1 MIRKPV
7 QAALVVATLSL
18 LGGAYLQSQA
28 PPAPGEWAQYGANKA
43 GWKYSALDQI
53 NKDTVKGLRIAW
65 RQSALPP
72 VVQKARP
79 DAQAPRAYQHT
90 PLKVGNLLYMSTSLG
105 TVAALDPTS
114 GDVVWFDPPP
124 QKDAGGPA
132 RGLSYWTDGK
142 DERIIAISGRFLVAL
157 NAKTGQRYADFG
169 TDGAVDLS
177 QGYRR
182 ATLGGYR

>member
-1 MIRKPV
+1 MIRTLLKASLATAIL
-7 QAALVVATLSL
+7 AAL
-18 LGGAYLQSQA
+18 GGGLLQSQTSRTA
-28 PPAPGEWAQYGANKA
+28 ADWPAYGATNA
-43 GWKYSALDQI
+43 GSKYSPLDQI